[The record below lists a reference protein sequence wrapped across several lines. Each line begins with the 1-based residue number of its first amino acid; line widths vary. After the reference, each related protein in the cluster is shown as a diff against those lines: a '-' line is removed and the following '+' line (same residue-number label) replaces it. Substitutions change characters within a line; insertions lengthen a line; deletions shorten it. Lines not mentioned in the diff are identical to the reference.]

1 MRSKER
7 NGEKGKRR
15 KACPGLDPGAKGE
28 RNRKDRKIKEGGGGM
43 CTREKH
49 TG

>member
-7 NGEKGKRR
+7 NGEKGKRKRR
-15 KACPGLDPGAKGE
+15 KACPGLDPGAKE
-28 RNRKDRKIKEGGGGM
+28 
-43 CTREKH
+43 REKY